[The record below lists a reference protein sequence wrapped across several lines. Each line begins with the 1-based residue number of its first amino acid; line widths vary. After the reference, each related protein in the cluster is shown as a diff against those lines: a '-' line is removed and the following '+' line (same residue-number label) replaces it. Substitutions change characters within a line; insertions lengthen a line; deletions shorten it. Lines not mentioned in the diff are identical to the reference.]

1 MTEELT
7 SFGGAKKALKQGTK
21 HKPVLVIYYSL
32 NCSHCIRRQELWS
45 KFGSQ
50 FRDKVKVYKLESK
63 HLQGGEITGFP
74 TYQVNK
80 GGGVQTMGAGTEDS
94 PEEMKKEVLGGGRRR
109 DTRRLRRGR
118 RKMSH
123 RTLRRHMSFV

>member
-1 MTEELT
+1 MIEL
-7 SFGGAKKALKQGTK
+7 SSYGGAKKALKQGTK
-21 HKPVLVIYYSL
+21 QKPVLVIYYAEW
-32 NCSHCIRRQELWS
+32 CGHCRRRQELWN

-50 FRDKVKVYKLESK
+50 FGDKVKVYKLESK

-74 TYQVNK
+74 TYQINK
-80 GGGVQTMGAGTEDS
+80 GNGVQTMGAQ
-94 PEEMKKEVLGGGRRR
+94 EEENPQVMLKEVLGGGRRS

-118 RKMSH
+118 RKMPH

>member
-1 MTEELT
+1 MIQELT

-21 HKPVLVIYYSL
+21 RKPVLVIYYSL
-32 NCSHCIRRQELWS
+32 NCSHCIRRQDLWN

-50 FRDKVKVYKLESK
+50 FGDKVKVYKLESK

-74 TYQVNK
+74 TYQLNK
-80 GGGVQTMGAGTEDS
+80 GDGVKTMGAQEENDS
-94 PEEMKKEVLGGGRRR
+94 NVMLKEVLGGGGRR

-118 RKMSH
+118 RKVSH